1 MTYKYFN
8 LQEFAS
14 PDEPDSG
21 LQMNREFVALLD
33 KARDIVDGQMIFKI
47 TSGYRTEHYN
57 DNVIKARVGSSH
69 KKGLAADIAY
79 NGSRERYLLINALM
93 SVGIN
98 RLGVSYLSNFVHC
111 DVDPV
116 KDKNVMWTYDY

>member
-21 LQMNREFVALLD
+21 QQMDREFVALLD

-47 TSGYRTEHYN
+47 T
-57 DNVIKARVGSSH
+57 
-69 KKGLAADIAY
+69 
-79 NGSRERYLLINALM
+79 
-93 SVGIN
+93 
-98 RLGVSYLSNFVHC
+98 
-111 DVDPV
+111 
-116 KDKNVMWTYDY
+116 

>member
-47 TSGYRTEHYN
+47 TSGYRTPKHN
-57 DNVIKARVGSSH
+57 TSVKGSKSSSH
-69 KKGLAADIAY
+69 MNIPCNACDIAVKD
-79 NGSRERYLLINALM
+79 SSTRYKIISSLLK
-93 SVGIN
+93 VGIN
-98 RLGVSYLSNFVHC
+98 RIGIGKNFIHC
-111 DVDPV
+111 DTDLE
-116 KDKNVMWTYDY
+116 KSQNVIWHYY